1 MPGSSWHGP
10 RQPCRRVMGLSPA
23 QRQQD
28 AALVLAILNG
38 RNCLASSFWDKVDLI
53 LGHPQASGKTST
65 HVQPPPPP
73 AFSKRCPRLVQRVIL
88 ALLWPG
94 SLSCLLTRQAER
106 IMMLILTL
114 FLADKSESFEK
125 EPVQSAVLSET
136 EDWSLDSMHLQM
148 SLGLTCFHIFTHLG
162 LSFFICGMG
171 LQ

>member
-1 MPGSSWHGP
+1 MKVGMVLCLNEKREQAVADMTGRVWWALCVSKGCILNAGSSWHGP
-10 RQPCRRVMGLSPA
+10 SQPCRRVMGLSPA

-38 RNCLASSFWDKVDLI
+38 RNCLASSLWDKVDLI
-53 LGHPQASGKTST
+53 LGHPRASGKTGKTST
-65 HVQPPPPP
+65 HAPPA

-114 FLADKSESFEK
+114 FLADK
-125 EPVQSAVLSET
+125 
-136 EDWSLDSMHLQM
+136 
-148 SLGLTCFHIFTHLG
+148 
-162 LSFFICGMG
+162 
-171 LQ
+171 